1 MERSSYALVASNEA
15 AVARNIY
22 LDFDV
27 GVHGGRPAR
36 ARVDGAGPLRA
47 ARRRPRRASSPA
59 SRRDGTLARLTE
71 RYFTHARQ
79 VARPDAGILQERIRT
94 LLPQY
99 RALFHDAQEG
109 SGIEWRLLAAVA
121 YQESQ
126 WDPQATSET
135 GVRGLMQLT
144 EETARHLGVADRL
157 DPRAA
162 TLAAARYLADLK
174 AKLPERIQE
183 PDRTWLALAAFN
195 IGLGHLEDARVLAQ
209 KQGLN
214 PDLWADVKKA
224 LPLLAQPEYYE
235 QARLGYARGGMPVA
249 FVDKVRAYYDVLLA
263 REDAAR
269 PRLHR
274 APPPCGS
281 NVATARALAADPAKA
296 AAGSDGRRVA
306 APAPSSRK
314 MRAMVSIALNVLAA
328 VMLAVPSL
336 VAAAPARRR
345 CSSRSSPRPSWP
357 TQIRAGRTTVIVPI
371 GGTEQ
376 NGPHMTLGKHN
387 VRVKALSEKI
397 ARAARQR
404 GGGPGDR
411 LRPGGRRQPAD
422 RAHALRRARS
432 RCRRTS
438 TARCSSPPR
447 AASGCTASATSSFS
461 ATHGDYQPRQTPRSP
476 RRLNREWAGA
486 PVRVHAHR
494 GVLPRSPR
502 LSSPRALRAR
512 GYRDAEIGPHAG
524 LADTSLM
531 LAVDPR
537 VVRGDRT
544 AAGAGQRRCRRHRR
558 PAPRDGRTG
567 QPRRR
572 RHRQATPWRP
582 FAPRPSAH

>member
-1 MERSSYALVASNEA
+1 MSSGRLSPRGRRLRLLAVAVVAVVAVGVLLVATWRDLPIPLRSLDAPREAGELVVLMRPGAATWFVGPDGAPAGFDVDLIRRFADEQKLPLRLVVAGSATALANSIARAEAHVGAGGLFRPRPVAAPARRNSAPPATTPARGKSEPPAVPGGTQPPSVSSAEPEAGAGVVWTDGYHAVAPVLIYNAAGYRPSTWRDLAGATVAYLDGTGLADELDAVRRAHPEVLWEPLTLPSADALIAQVSDGITSYALVASNEA

-27 GVHGGRPAR
+27 GFTAGAPRELAWMVPGRFAPLAADLDAFFAR
-36 ARVDGAGPLRA
+36 A
-47 ARRRPRRASSPA
+47 
-59 SRRDGTLARLTE
+59 RRDGTLARLTE

-99 RALFHDAQEG
+99 RALFQEAQEV

-209 KQGLN
+209 KQGLK
-214 PDLWADVKKA
+214 PDLWADVKKV

-263 REDAAR
+263 LEDAAR

-274 APPPCGS
+274 APP
-281 NVATARALAADPAKA
+281 A
-296 AAGSDGRRVA
+296 
-306 APAPSSRK
+306 
-314 MRAMVSIALNVLAA
+314 MRL
-328 VMLAVPSL
+328 
-336 VAAAPARRR
+336 
-345 CSSRSSPRPSWP
+345 
-357 TQIRAGRTTVIVPI
+357 
-371 GGTEQ
+371 E
-376 NGPHMTLGKHN
+376 
-387 VRVKALSEKI
+387 
-397 ARAARQR
+397 
-404 GGGPGDR
+404 
-411 LRPGGRRQPAD
+411 
-422 RAHALRRARS
+422 
-432 RCRRTS
+432 
-438 TARCSSPPR
+438 SSPP
-447 AASGCTASATSSFS
+447 
-461 ATHGDYQPRQTPRSP
+461 P
-476 RRLNREWAGA
+476 
-486 PVRVHAHR
+486 
-494 GVLPRSPR
+494 
-502 LSSPRALRAR
+502 AR
-512 GYRDAEIGPHAG
+512 
-524 LADTSLM
+524 
-531 LAVDPR
+531 
-537 VVRGDRT
+537 
-544 AAGAGQRRCRRHRR
+544 
-558 PAPRDGRTG
+558 
-567 QPRRR
+567 
-572 RHRQATPWRP
+572 
-582 FAPRPSAH
+582 

>member
-1 MERSSYALVASNEA
+1 LPSADALIAQVSDGITSYALVASNEA

-27 GVHGGRPAR
+27 GFTAGAPRELAWMVPGRFAPLAADLDAFFAR
-36 ARVDGAGPLRA
+36 A
-47 ARRRPRRASSPA
+47 
-59 SRRDGTLARLTE
+59 RRDGTLARLTE

-99 RALFHDAQEG
+99 RALFQEAQEV

-209 KQGLN
+209 KQGLK
-214 PDLWADVKKA
+214 PDLWADVKKV

-263 REDAAR
+263 LEDAAR

-274 APPPCGS
+274 GPP
-281 NVATARALAADPAKA
+281 A
-296 AAGSDGRRVA
+296 
-306 APAPSSRK
+306 
-314 MRAMVSIALNVLAA
+314 MRL
-328 VMLAVPSL
+328 
-336 VAAAPARRR
+336 
-345 CSSRSSPRPSWP
+345 
-357 TQIRAGRTTVIVPI
+357 
-371 GGTEQ
+371 E
-376 NGPHMTLGKHN
+376 
-387 VRVKALSEKI
+387 
-397 ARAARQR
+397 
-404 GGGPGDR
+404 
-411 LRPGGRRQPAD
+411 
-422 RAHALRRARS
+422 
-432 RCRRTS
+432 
-438 TARCSSPPR
+438 SSPP
-447 AASGCTASATSSFS
+447 
-461 ATHGDYQPRQTPRSP
+461 P
-476 RRLNREWAGA
+476 
-486 PVRVHAHR
+486 
-494 GVLPRSPR
+494 
-502 LSSPRALRAR
+502 AR
-512 GYRDAEIGPHAG
+512 
-524 LADTSLM
+524 
-531 LAVDPR
+531 
-537 VVRGDRT
+537 
-544 AAGAGQRRCRRHRR
+544 
-558 PAPRDGRTG
+558 
-567 QPRRR
+567 
-572 RHRQATPWRP
+572 
-582 FAPRPSAH
+582 